1 MADYSLRIA
10 DGDELYELYCHPG
23 KLKVR
28 NPLRTSNGTG
38 LALR

>member
-10 DGDELYELYCHPG
+10 DGDELYCRPG